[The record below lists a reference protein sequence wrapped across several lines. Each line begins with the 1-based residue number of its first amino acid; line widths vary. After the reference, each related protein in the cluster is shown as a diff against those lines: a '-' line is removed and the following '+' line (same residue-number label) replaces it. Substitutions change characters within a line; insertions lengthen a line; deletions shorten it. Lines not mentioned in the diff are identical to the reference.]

1 MPPAEALER
10 QGLRYA
16 LGQDIAREAAM
27 DPEFELVGEMGLLIM
42 REMAAGFSSRKEIIE
57 LAVRRHRGG
66 ADGREL
72 RALAEELADP
82 LFYRHLEAQVGWPLV
97 TDCDRLDIAFAQ
109 LEEKGIAIRHGLRD
123 DGTEEF
129 MEELERAADAARPAR
144 GYVFY
149 QRRDTDAAIDGH
161 GLYLDYGAIE
171 DDEDDYED
179 GQASLRIGHEV
190 VEALR
195 RQGLEARW
203 DGTLSS
209 RINVALEWKRRRNW
223 SDEG

>member
-1 MPPAEALER
+1 
-10 QGLRYA
+10 
-16 LGQDIAREAAM
+16 M
-27 DPEFELVGEMGLLIM
+27 DPEFELVGDMGLLIM

-66 ADGREL
+66 ADGKEL
-72 RALAEELADP
+72 RALAEELAGP
-82 LFYRHLEAQVGWPLV
+82 LFYQHLDAQVGWPLV
-97 TDCDRLDIAFAQ
+97 TDCDRLDIALAQ

-123 DGTEEF
+123 DGAEEF
-129 MEELERAADAARPAR
+129 MEELDRTADAARPSR

-161 GLYLDYGAIE
+161 GLYLDYGAVE

-179 GQASLRIGHEV
+179 ERAALRIGREV

-195 RQGLEARW
+195 RQGLKASW
-203 DGTLSS
+203 DGTLSR

-223 SDEG
+223 SDED

>member
-1 MPPAEALER
+1 
-10 QGLRYA
+10 
-16 LGQDIAREAAM
+16 M

-57 LAVRRHRGG
+57 LAVRRHRDG
-66 ADGREL
+66 ADDKEL
-72 RALAEELADP
+72 RELAEELANP
-82 LFYRHLEAQVGWPLV
+82 FFYRHLDAQLGWPLV

-123 DGTEEF
+123 DGAKDF
-129 MEELERAADAARPAR
+129 MEELDRAADAARPPR

-149 QRRDTDAAIDGH
+149 QRRDTAAAIDGH

-171 DDEDDYED
+171 DDEDDCED
-179 GQASLRIGHEV
+179 ERASLGIGHEV

-209 RINVALEWKRRRNW
+209 RINVALDWKRRRNW
-223 SDEG
+223 SDES